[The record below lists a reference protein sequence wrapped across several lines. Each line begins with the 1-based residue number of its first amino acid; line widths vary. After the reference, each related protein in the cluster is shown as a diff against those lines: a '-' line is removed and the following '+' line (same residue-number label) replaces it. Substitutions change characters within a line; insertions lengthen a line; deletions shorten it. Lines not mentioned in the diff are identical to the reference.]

1 MKSEIKDRI
10 QKLSAKKQ
18 LDLLYQIAI
27 IKLDKF
33 LNDNQ
38 SLSDEVK
45 RHLGLLSFYLL
56 LPSDLIKEFAR
67 QEKNHRIKANEDLTE
82 ALKFIRHNR
91 LVNEYLDLENKDL
104 SKRLYMDALYLHKE
118 KKKYITDLSMI
129 KDSLKLIIPLLKA
142 DGMEIGDITYL
153 IFNLYIHFNFENA
166 KYQNY
171 ESLKKKISMMI
182 HRL

>member
-1 MKSEIKDRI
+1 
-10 QKLSAKKQ
+10 
-18 LDLLYQIAI
+18 
-27 IKLDKF
+27 
-33 LNDNQ
+33 
-38 SLSDEVK
+38 
-45 RHLGLLSFYLL
+45 
-56 LPSDLIKEFAR
+56 
-67 QEKNHRIKANEDLTE
+67 
-82 ALKFIRHNR
+82 
-91 LVNEYLDLENKDL
+91 
-104 SKRLYMDALYLHKE
+104 MDALYLHKE

-129 KDSLKLIIPLLKA
+129 KESLKLIIPLLKA